1 MEVIP
6 PSGACQISRKAEK
19 WEQGEGSNRQKKT
32 PKEEKEAK
40 DLHNSQKNK
49 MAGSPD
55 LK

>member
-32 PKEEKEAK
+32 PKEEKQGG
-40 DLHNSQKNK
+40 SGQVKN
-49 MAGSPD
+49 GGH
-55 LK
+55 